1 MARQQVCVYM
11 EEGFLALVDE
21 AAGLTGSTRSDFVR
35 RALEHYL
42 REETALLDSLK
53 RLTLL
58 RPAVGSSTP

>member
-1 MARQQVCVYM
+1 M
-11 EEGFLALVDE
+11 EEGFLALVDG